1 MRNLDRYGSNSLP
14 FVACRTCLRFSGSA
28 LHALPTSLLISPNVL
43 PYGGG
48 VVTLGCLHL
57 GGCTRGCTADCYKT
71 MPCKTI
77 TMVMRKQQD

>member
-14 FVACRTCLRFSGSA
+14 FVQACRTCLRFSGSA

-43 PYGGG
+43 PCGGG

-57 GGCTRGCTADCYKT
+57 GGCTAGCYKT